1 MHPKRLEQNQLTEK
15 AAHDKQEIV
24 DIIAMGALPKKHG
37 GTCHKRTLSHNMF
50 ATKTTTSNEHTANHC
65 DQCEAN
71 GMLQNGLD
79 VTQPSPLTIAE

>member
-15 AAHDKQEIV
+15 AAHDKQDIV

-50 ATKTTTSNEHTANHC
+50 ATKTTTSIQRIIVINAKQTAC
-65 DQCEAN
+65 CKT
-71 GMLQNGLD
+71 GSM
-79 VTQPSPLTIAE
+79 

>member
-37 GTCHKRTLSHNMF
+37 GTCHKRTLSHN
-50 ATKTTTSNEHTANHC
+50 EHTANHC